1 MSKLWLSERMISTV
15 FWEALRSSIYFKEA
29 QHDAEL
35 IATAT
40 APLVDKFP
48 SIAGSISIKSSTYLW
63 LLTKYFSPKNV
74 LEIGTY
80 IGRSTL
86 AINFGGLY
94 SIERFWTCDGTFDCM
109 NFNDLKTTGFSE
121 EKSKSVRKIEY
132 YGKTMSTELLKKSMD
147 INTKFDFI
155 FVDGRLSGDDCNILP
170 KVMSDSCIIL
180 LDDFE
185 GVEKGVVNVMM
196 LRNMLKGFILIEP
209 PIENDAKLGNL
220 ALLVPPNLI
229 TLARQQSLPVNM

>member
-15 FWEALRSSIYFKEA
+15 FGGASLVIYFKEA
-29 QHDAEL
+29 HSDAEL
-35 IATAT
+35 IAAAT
-40 APLVDKFP
+40 APLVEKFP
-48 SIAGSISIKSSTYLW
+48 SIAGSISIESSTYLW

-109 NFNDLKTTGFSE
+109 NFNDLEITSFSD

-147 INTKFDFI
+147 INAKFDFI
-155 FVDGRLSGDDCNILP
+155 FVDGRLSGDDFSILP

-185 GVEKGVVNVMM
+185 GVEKGVVNAMM
-196 LRNMLKGFILIEP
+196 LRNVFKGFMLIEP
-209 PIENDAKLGNL
+209 PIEKDAKLGNL

-229 TLARQQSLPVNM
+229 TLYANSLYQ

>member
-1 MSKLWLSERMISTV
+1 MVIRKNDLNS

-29 QHDAEL
+29 HSDAEL

-40 APLVDKFP
+40 APLVEKFP
-48 SIAGSISIKSSTYLW
+48 SIAGSISIESSTYLW

-94 SIERFWTCDGTFDCM
+94 SIERFWTCDGTFSCM
-109 NFNDLKTTGFSE
+109 NFNDLEITSFSD

-132 YGKTMSTELLKKSMD
+132 YGKTMSTELLKKS
-147 INTKFDFI
+147 IW
-155 FVDGRLSGDDCNILP
+155 IL
-170 KVMSDSCIIL
+170 MQ
-180 LDDFE
+180 
-185 GVEKGVVNVMM
+185 
-196 LRNMLKGFILIEP
+196 
-209 PIENDAKLGNL
+209 
-220 ALLVPPNLI
+220 NLI
-229 TLARQQSLPVNM
+229 LFSLMEGCLVMTLVSYLR